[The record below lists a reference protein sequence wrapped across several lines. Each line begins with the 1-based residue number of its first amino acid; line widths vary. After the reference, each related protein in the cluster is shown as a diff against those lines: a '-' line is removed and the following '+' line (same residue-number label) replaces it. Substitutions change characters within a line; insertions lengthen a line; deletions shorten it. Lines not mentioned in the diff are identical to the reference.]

1 MITNYSSLSQDI
13 LQKKDMN
20 FIDKKYMHIKEV
32 EKELENIKYVLLP
45 DRKKYV
51 EDEIKAKFGLNNVYD
66 EYINYIKLLIRDNT
80 NKTLLIKYLT
90 FLKDNE
96 TTLNKITHNFEAYKD
111 EVEYYKVCFDK
122 KEYKNYFD
130 LTKEKSEKDN
140 LLEFMKNFIK
150 IKNKEEF
157 NKMCENIINY

>member
-1 MITNYSSLSQDI
+1 M
-13 LQKKDMN
+13 
-20 FIDKKYMHIKEV
+20 
-32 EKELENIKYVLLP
+32 
-45 DRKKYV
+45 
-51 EDEIKAKFGLNNVYD
+51 
-66 EYINYIKLLIRDNT
+66 
-80 NKTLLIKYLT
+80 IKYLT

-96 TTLNKITHNFEAYKD
+96 TTLSKITHNYEAYKD

-157 NKMCENIINY
+157 NKMCENIKEMAEYIIFQSTYYR